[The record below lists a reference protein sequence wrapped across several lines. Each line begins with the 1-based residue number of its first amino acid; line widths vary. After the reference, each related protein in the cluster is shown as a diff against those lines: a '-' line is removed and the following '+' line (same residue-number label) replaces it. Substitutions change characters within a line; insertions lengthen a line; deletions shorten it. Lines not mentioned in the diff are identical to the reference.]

1 MFTTIAACL
10 ALAGVTLIGTGV
22 TLNIYQQGYARD
34 KTRETVNKVINN
46 AGIKN
51 FNWNNK
57 TDREFTA
64 YMRDAVSLGYID
76 KETSNK
82 ALNVY
87 NKLRSNNWDLDKL
100 DKWECL
106 DLINMYNSL
115 YNNYPEFKSYWDSTY
130 SNLTDDEKLA
140 FLSGTGG
147 GGGATVPAPAYLDTS
162 FDRYQ
167 REVAPLKLYSNKE
180 LADLYDLDYDFDSI
194 LKDYEAGAQANVEY
208 QQYLSD
214 MLANTGE
221 RDNVTNETSYLDS
234 IRNVKS
240 QAINKGI
247 SNGARAAAEVLA
259 TKAAIENKV
268 ATNQNVA
275 TQRFELM
282 DDALLNRADAAIN
295 ATKVYND
302 LAKNLWS
309 TGATLYAND
318 VNRRGQDL
326 LTNANI
332 LSADEN
338 LRSNRQAQ
346 NNLMAAIYNNVS
358 AQNRQYADAINEP
371 LNYFKNISMPAN
383 DYDFNAA
390 LDDYIRLAYTQ
401 NTGYKDNTVKW
412 GMTYKE

>member
-259 TKAAIENKV
+259 TKAAIENK
-268 ATNQNVA
+268 AAANQNVA

-346 NNLMAAIYNNVS
+346 NNLMAAIYNNVA